1 MQLAGAIKGLSA
13 GGNGGG
19 RGAGRLRS
27 ILVCA
32 EVALSA
38 VCLVVSGLLLHSL
51 VNLLTVDKGFETDR
65 VTTVDLNLSGQR
77 YQTLEARSAF
87 RRALSEQLQ
96 TLPGVMS
103 VAVSNK
109 LPLTGTGQNSALS
122 FEGTTTPLLERPLA
136 DVRTVSPEYFDT
148 WGIPLTAGR
157 RFDTVDGL
165 RPVVMLSAY
174 TVAQLWP
181 DSDPVGRRLRLG
193 GNPNGALLEVVGV
206 VGDVRGISLDRAPA
220 FTAYVPH
227 WQRDSQITAFAVKT
241 SIDSPTLASAIRAAI
256 RDLDP
261 NMPSPSVR
269 TMDEVIAESM
279 AERRFQMRL
288 VMIFAAGAMLL
299 AGLGIYGV
307 LSYAVAQRTSEIGI
321 RLALG
326 AGPGHVRHLVLHDA
340 VVLVGAGLSA
350 GVPLAVGIGYWL
362 RTLLFGV
369 IPQDPVTVVGVCLTI
384 LGVALLAAFLPAHR
398 ASRIDPML
406 ALRCD

>member
-1 MQLAGAIKGLSA
+1 MQLAEAMKGLSA
-13 GGNGGG
+13 NGKGG
-19 RGAGRLRS
+19 REVGRLRS
-27 ILVCA
+27 ILVCT

-51 VNLLTVDKGFETDR
+51 VNLLTVDKGFETER
-65 VTTVDLNLSGQR
+65 VATVDVNLSGQR
-77 YQTLEARSAF
+77 YQTLEARTAF

-122 FEGTTTPLLERPLA
+122 LEGTATPLLERPIA

-157 RFDTVDGL
+157 RFNAVDGP

-174 TVAQLWP
+174 TAAQLWP
-181 DSDPVGRRLRLG
+181 GRDPVGRRLRLG

-220 FTAYVPH
+220 FAAYLPH
-227 WQRDSQITAFAVKT
+227 WQRDSQIASFAVKT
-241 SIDSPTLASAIRAAI
+241 GVDSPTLASAIRAAI
-256 RDLDP
+256 SDLDP
-261 NMPSPSVR
+261 DIPSPSVR
-269 TMDEVIAESM
+269 TMDVVIAEST
-279 AERRFQMRL
+279 AERRFQMTL
-288 VMIFAAGAMLL
+288 VMIFAAGAILL

-307 LSYAVAQRTSEIGI
+307 LSYAVMQRTNEIGI

-326 AGPGHVRHLVLHDA
+326 AGPGRVRQLVLRDA
-340 VVLVGAGLSA
+340 MILVGAGLGA
-350 GVPLAVGIGYWL
+350 GVPLAVAIGYWL

-398 ASRIDPML
+398 ASRIDLMI
-406 ALRCD
+406 ALRCE